1 MNNVSNLNQT
11 NTPNQF
17 EPPES
22 LDWPGRFELWIG
34 FFRFHN
40 KKLIGFIL
48 ICGVAALVYKLS
60 IQSDDSK
67 IAVSAKEDNAVQKTD
82 PAVPAPLTQSLE
94 AERRGD
100 GIISEKATISDTLS
114 EFENQSINQLVEKSI
129 KIHRT
134 WGKEI
139 PSIGIVL
146 CQERARISQHLLTH
160 SLTESQRIFAITS
173 YIDAVSLVDS
183 LNVSSK
189 MNVAGTS
196 DSLAEID
203 VKYSSHSND
212 DISAKANLAISLAP
226 LYAFMVTATPE
237 QANLFESECRQ
248 RIAKIAKN
256 NSALTRLADLAI
268 AAHNRLGAD
277 STSGKT
283 FENLAELMLELPDP
297 QSHRIALQYREHL
310 LYDRFDPR
318 TIALIG
324 SEKDPAARQEVKDFF
339 QTLSEHPD
347 SSPKIYRTAVDI
359 IKTFRRL
366 GRTEDAIRLTQW
378 LEQITDQ
385 IPVNQN
391 QELIKKVIS
400 EAINETTQSR

>member
-67 IAVSAKEDNAVQKTD
+67 IAVSAKQDNAVQKTD

-146 CQERARISQHLLTH
+146 CQERARISQHLLTQ

>member
-1 MNNVSNLNQT
+1 VSNLNQT

-40 KKLIGFIL
+40 KKMIGFIL
-48 ICGVAALVYKLS
+48 ICGVVALVYKLS

-67 IAVSAKEDNAVQKTD
+67 IAVSAKQDNAVQKTD
-82 PAVPAPLTQSLE
+82 PSVPAPLTQSLE
-94 AERRGD
+94 ADRRGD
-100 GIISEKATISDTLS
+100 GIISEKATNSDTLS

-146 CQERARISQHLLTH
+146 CQERARISQHLLTR
-160 SLTESQRIFAITS
+160 SLTETQRIFAITS
-173 YIDAVSLVDS
+173 YIDAVRLVDS
-183 LNVSSK
+183 FNVSSK
-189 MNVAGTS
+189 MDVAGTS

-226 LYAFMVTATPE
+226 LYAYMVTATPE

-268 AAHNRLGAD
+268 AAHNRLGTD

-324 SEKDPAARQEVKDFF
+324 SEKDPAARQQVKDFF

-366 GRTEDAIRLTQW
+366 GRTEDTIRLTQW

-385 IPVNQN
+385 FPVNQN
-391 QELIKKVIS
+391 QKLIKKVIS

>member
-1 MNNVSNLNQT
+1 VSNLNQT

-40 KKLIGFIL
+40 KKMIGFIL
-48 ICGVAALVYKLS
+48 ICGVVALVYKLS

-67 IAVSAKEDNAVQKTD
+67 IAVSAKQDNAVQKTD
-82 PAVPAPLTQSLE
+82 PSVPAPLTQSLE
-94 AERRGD
+94 ADRRGD
-100 GIISEKATISDTLS
+100 GIISEKATNSDTLS

-146 CQERARISQHLLTH
+146 CQERARISQHLLTR
-160 SLTESQRIFAITS
+160 SLTETQRIFAITS
-173 YIDAVSLVDS
+173 YIDAVRLVDS
-183 LNVSSK
+183 FNVSSK
-189 MNVAGTS
+189 MDVAGTS

-237 QANLFESECRQ
+237 QANLFEPECRQ

-268 AAHNRLGAD
+268 AAHNRLGTD

-324 SEKDPAARQEVKDFF
+324 SEKDPAARQQVKDFF

-366 GRTEDAIRLTQW
+366 GRTEDTIRLTQW

-385 IPVNQN
+385 FPVNQN
-391 QELIKKVIS
+391 QKLIKKVIS

>member
-146 CQERARISQHLLTH
+146 CQERARISQHLLTQ